1 MSFCVMNPIHVYPSK
16 LSHALQHFR
25 ERKSILDLSSYH
37 SRKCICRG
45 GSFKILKSYIPINH
59 CRSSK
64 FFLLK
69 KSRPLT
75 LPTVKLQSQH
85 RLLHGSQKGSR
96 FYICSLIHI
105 TSPISAIS
113 ASDVISRDAEPST
126 KSLTTRE
133 HLLLTPFQ
141 LTELARISHSKQHP
155 SPSINTPARTPLVPS
170 SPKLS
175 FHPLTR
181 WSRPRTPN
189 TTPTSRPKA
198 HRPAFSAAVK
208 PSQHH
213 LPPRRRP

>member
-75 LPTVKLQSQH
+75 PPTVKLQSQH

-133 HLLLTPFQ
+133 HLPLTPFQ
-141 LTELARISHSKQHP
+141 LTEVTRIPHSKQHP
-155 SPSINTPARTPLVPS
+155 FSKHQHTRPYSQRPRNF
-170 SPKLS
+170 S
-175 FHPLTR
+175 FTLLTR
-181 WSRPRTPN
+181 RSRPRTPDG
-189 TTPTSRPKA
+189 A
-198 HRPAFSAAVK
+198 
-208 PSQHH
+208 
-213 LPPRRRP
+213 RRGAR

>member
-45 GSFKILKSYIPINH
+45 GSFKILKSYIPINL
-59 CRSSK
+59 CRSSR

-75 LPTVKLQSQH
+75 LPTVKLHSQH

-96 FYICSLIHI
+96 FYLCSLIHI
-105 TSPISAIS
+105 TSPSSAIS

-133 HLLLTPFQ
+133 YLPLTPFHW
-141 LTELARISHSKQHP
+141 LESLIP
-155 SPSINTPARTPLVPS
+155 STDLQASTRLPALPSLVPS
-170 SPKLS
+170 SAKLF

-198 HRPAFSAAVK
+198 HRPAFSATVK
-208 PSQHH
+208 PSPQTPP
-213 LPPRRRP
+213 PPRRGP